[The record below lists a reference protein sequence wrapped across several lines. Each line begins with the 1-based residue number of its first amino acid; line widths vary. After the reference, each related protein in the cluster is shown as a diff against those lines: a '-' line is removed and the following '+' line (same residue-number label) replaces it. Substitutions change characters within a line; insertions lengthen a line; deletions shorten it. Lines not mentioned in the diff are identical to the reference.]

1 MKVIAPRLPTL
12 GATGSSGATLRVPEE
27 LVAEQQRR
35 LEAFIAVAG
44 SVWAFGL
51 VMDAVVLPRT
61 VGAVVTPTTLTI
73 EAAAVATSLVL
84 LLYVHYRTHAP
95 PVAGLLCMLL
105 NAAGVALIN
114 TWARDPTRESMGHLS
129 WTTFVILASAAFMPA
144 NPRKVLAASLFAASL
159 EPLGVWLA
167 HLRGIAVPGIVETL
181 ALTMPNYVSALVA
194 TVPSQVFQG
203 LGRRLR
209 EAQALGSYQ
218 LVELLGRGGMGE
230 VWRAQHR
237 WLARHAAIKVIRPE
251 MLGGAGGTDA
261 IVARRRFEREAQAT
275 ASLSSPH
282 SIRLF
287 DFGITEDGNFYYAME
302 LLTGRNLETIVREF
316 GPLPASRV
324 IYLLRQVCHSLAE
337 AHARGLV
344 HRDIKPA
351 NIYVCRMALDYD
363 FVKVLDFGLVKLRPG
378 DPMDTLVTSSHVTTG
393 TPAYMA
399 PESVLGQGNVDRR
412 ADIYSLGCVAYYLLT
427 GQLVFPSATPMQSV
441 VDHVHTRPVA
451 PSERTEL
458 PISAALDALVLA
470 CLEKSPAARPP
481 NVEELLQRLDS
492 CDASGGWTGAMAQRW
507 WKTHLPELSGPLPSI
522 EVRPPSEAEADA
534 ETV

>member
-1 MKVIAPRLPTL
+1 MKVVAPRLPTL
-12 GATGSSGATLRVPEE
+12 VTGGSGGATLRLPEE
-27 LVAEQQRR
+27 LIAEQHRR
-35 LEAFIAVAG
+35 LEVFIAVAG

-51 VMDAVVLPRT
+51 GMDAVILPRT
-61 VGAVVTPTTLTI
+61 VGAIVTPATLTI
-73 EAAAVATSLVL
+73 EAAAVATSLIL
-84 LLYVHYRTHAP
+84 LLFVHHRTDAP
-95 PVAGLLCMLL
+95 PAAGLLCMLL
-105 NAAGVALIN
+105 NAAGIALIN

-129 WTTFVILASAAFMPA
+129 WTTFVILASAAIMPTT
-144 NPRKVLAASLFAASL
+144 PRKMLAASLAAASL
-159 EPLGVWLA
+159 EPLGVWCA
-167 HLRGIAVPGIVETL
+167 HLRGVAVPGIVETL

-209 EAQALGSYQ
+209 EAQDLGSYQ

-237 WLARHAAIKVIRPE
+237 WLVRHAAIKLIRPE
-251 MLGGAGGTDA
+251 MLGGPTGADA
-261 IVARRRFEREAQAT
+261 TVARRRFEREAQAT
-275 ASLSSPH
+275 ASLNSPH

-287 DFGITEDGNFYYAME
+287 DFGVTEDGSFYYVME
-302 LLTGRNLETIVREF
+302 LLTGRNLESIVREF
-316 GPLPASRV
+316 GPLPANRAV
-324 IYLLRQVCHSLAE
+324 HLLRQVCHSLAE

-363 FVKVLDFGLVKLRPG
+363 FVKVLDFGLVKLRRG
-378 DPMDTLVTSSHVTTG
+378 DPMDTLLTSNHATTG

-399 PESVLGQGNVDRR
+399 PESVLAQGDVDRR

-427 GQLVFPSATPMQSV
+427 GQLVFPSTTAMQNL

-458 PISAALDALVLA
+458 PIAAALDALVLA
-470 CLEKSPAARPP
+470 CLEKSPALRPQ
-481 NVEELLQRLDS
+481 NAEELLARLDT
-492 CDASGGWTGAMAQRW
+492 CEAGDDWTGAMAQRW
-507 WKTHLPELSGPLPSI
+507 WKTHLPELAGPLPSI
-522 EVRPPSEAEADA
+522 DVQPPSVADA
-534 ETV
+534 ETI